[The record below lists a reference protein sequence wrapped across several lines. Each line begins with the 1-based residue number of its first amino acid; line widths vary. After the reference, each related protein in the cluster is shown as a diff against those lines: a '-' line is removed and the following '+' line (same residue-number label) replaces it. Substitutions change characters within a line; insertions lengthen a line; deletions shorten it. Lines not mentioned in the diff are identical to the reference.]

1 MAVRRTQII
10 NALVSDL
17 HTNVTRIL
25 SGNVTRQMVFLNE
38 VNDFPFVCMKVEPET
53 RFHYG
58 AGRKLATLVILLRAY
73 VFDGDSSE
81 IIDLA
86 EDLGMDIESL
96 VLQPFAE
103 AHRDLDVDMCNCVTF
118 ATDEGLMAPY
128 GVMDQTINIV
138 YEVETFD

>member
-10 NALVSDL
+10 NALVSDM

-73 VFDGDSSE
+73 VFDGDSGSVPS
-81 IIDLA
+81 
-86 EDLGMDIESL
+86 MS
-96 VLQPFAE
+96 VP
-103 AHRDLDVDMCNCVTF
+103 R
-118 ATDEGLMAPY
+118 
-128 GVMDQTINIV
+128 
-138 YEVETFD
+138 

>member
-10 NALVSDL
+10 NALVSDI

-138 YEVETFD
+138 YEVEQFD